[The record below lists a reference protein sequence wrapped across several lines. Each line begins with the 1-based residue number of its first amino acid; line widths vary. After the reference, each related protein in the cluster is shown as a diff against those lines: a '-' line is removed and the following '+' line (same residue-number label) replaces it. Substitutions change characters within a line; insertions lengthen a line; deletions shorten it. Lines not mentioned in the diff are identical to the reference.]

1 MYVLAHSFLHMFEC
15 RIVFIETCFTTI
27 IIDRN
32 FVCACMRVCVCVCER
47 EREREGREGG
57 REKLTGRERGEE
69 GERGVQNVDRRE
81 GQRGRRG
88 KEGECG
94 CMFGERLYEE
104 ADKRAFASSR
114 AFFAFF
120 SASGLGCT
128 CEEHSER

>member
-1 MYVLAHSFLHMFEC
+1 
-15 RIVFIETCFTTI
+15 
-27 IIDRN
+27 
-32 FVCACMRVCVCVCER
+32 MRVCVCER
-47 EREREGREGG
+47 ERGRGREREGGG
-57 REKLTGRERGEE
+57 EKLTERKRGEE
-69 GERGVQNVDRRE
+69 GERGVHVDRRE

-128 CEEHSER
+128 CEEDSER